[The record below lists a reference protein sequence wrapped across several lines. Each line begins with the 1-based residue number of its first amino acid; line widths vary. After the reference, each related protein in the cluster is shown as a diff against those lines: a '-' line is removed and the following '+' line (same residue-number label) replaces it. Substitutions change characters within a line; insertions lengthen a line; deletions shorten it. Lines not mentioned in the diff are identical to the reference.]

1 MFTVFAVSMSIP
13 LLFMEFGRVMRRGWR
28 LSSCGT
34 AMEVEPPRAGMLLTN
49 EEVVVVVVVLVP
61 EVEATVVLLSKG
73 KDEGREAGSSPSFGL
88 KPLCRCVVVVP
99 E

>member
-1 MFTVFAVSMSIP
+1 
-13 LLFMEFGRVMRRGWR
+13 MEFGRVMRRGWR

-34 AMEVEPPRAGMLLTN
+34 AMEVEPPKAGMLLVN
-49 EEVVVVVVVLVP
+49 KEVVEVVVVVLVP

>member
-13 LLFMEFGRVMRRGWR
+13 LLFMEFGKVMRRGWR

-34 AMEVEPPRAGMLLTN
+34 AIEVEPPKAGMLLVN
-49 EEVVVVVVVLVP
+49 EEVVVVVVLVP

-88 KPLCRCVVVVP
+88 KPL
-99 E
+99 

>member
-34 AMEVEPPRAGMLLTN
+34 AMEVEPPKAGMLLTN
-49 EEVVVVVVVLVP
+49 EEVVVVLVLVP

>member
-1 MFTVFAVSMSIP
+1 
-13 LLFMEFGRVMRRGWR
+13 
-28 LSSCGT
+28 
-34 AMEVEPPRAGMLLTN
+34 MLLVN
-49 EEVVVVVVVLVP
+49 KEVVEVVVEVLVP

>member
-1 MFTVFAVSMSIP
+1 
-13 LLFMEFGRVMRRGWR
+13 MEFGRVMRRGWR
-28 LSSCGT
+28 FSSCGT
-34 AMEVEPPRAGMLLTN
+34 AMEVEPLKAGMLLVN

-73 KDEGREAGSSPSFGL
+73 KDEGRELGGSPSFGL
-88 KPLCRCVVVVP
+88 KPLCICVVVVP

>member
-1 MFTVFAVSMSIP
+1 
-13 LLFMEFGRVMRRGWR
+13 MEFGSVMRRGWR
-28 LSSCGT
+28 LSNCGT
-34 AMEVEPPRAGMLLTN
+34 AMEVEPPKAGMLLVN
-49 EEVVVVVVVLVP
+49 EEVVVVLVLVP

-73 KDEGREAGSSPSFGL
+73 KDKGKETGSSPSFGL